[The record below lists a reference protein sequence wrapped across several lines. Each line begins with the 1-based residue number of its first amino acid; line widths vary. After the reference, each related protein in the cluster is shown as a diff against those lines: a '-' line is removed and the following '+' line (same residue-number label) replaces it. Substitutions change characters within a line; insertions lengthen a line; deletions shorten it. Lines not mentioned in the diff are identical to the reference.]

1 MDSRRMDMSL
11 RKLQEMVRARE
22 TWPAAAHG
30 VTKSQTRPSNRTTR
44 KMARWTHLKGRTQRN
59 TCAHGAGEREGRDQ
73 LRERWHKGTAVLKQP
88 AGGQLLLTRAQL
100 SALRQP
106 AREGGMPP
114 GRRLSG
120 KGTHAHFQLIHTVQ
134 QKPAQ
139 HRKAIYPPIKNE
151 L

>member
-59 TCAHGAGEREGRDQ
+59 TCAYGAGEREGRDQ
-73 LRERWHKGTAVLKQP
+73 LRERWHKGTAVLKTARWRAAAANTGSAQRS
-88 AGGQLLLTRAQL
+88 ATACTGGRDAARAEAQREGDTRALPADSHCTTEANTASQGNL
-100 SALRQP
+100 S
-106 AREGGMPP
+106 
-114 GRRLSG
+114 S
-120 KGTHAHFQLIHTVQ
+120 
-134 QKPAQ
+134 
-139 HRKAIYPPIKNE
+139 N
-151 L
+151 